1 MKAFPAT
8 RHLTVQLDGGSGQ
21 APIPIGRMVWDA
33 SRRTSLFEF
42 DARCIADRLDL
53 SPIALPLKPGS
64 FAAPSAPFEGLF
76 GLFADSLPDGWGRRL
91 TDKRLIENNFDPS
104 SLTSVDR
111 LALIGQDGM
120 GALTYVPDASFP
132 KDQLEGQSLEAL
144 EVAADIVD
152 RDIGN
157 IDLARLDALN
167 GGSAGARPKVMLHID
182 AHGGYYNRSS
192 AGSHAW
198 VVKFASRM
206 DPPEIGAIEAAYA
219 IMAKEAG
226 VTMAET
232 GFIPALAER
241 KYQEGKL
248 GYFAT
253 KRFDRVGTGPNA
265 QRVHMHTAAGLLHAD
280 FRQPQ
285 IDYTALLLLTR
296 KVTRSQEQVEQQFRR
311 AVFNVLAGNRDD
323 HAKNHAFL
331 FNMENR
337 VYQIS
342 PAYDLT
348 PSSGVGGEHN
358 LAVNGKGRGIT
369 PEDAIKLAESG
380 GIRVARAR
388 TIIEEVASAVIRW
401 STFCDEFRI
410 GPVQRSE
417 IGLMLNACLEPFG
430 HRFASPTSR

>member
-1 MKAFPAT
+1 MKAFPSK
-8 RHLTVQLDGGSGQ
+8 RHFTVLLDGHSGQ
-21 APIPIGRMVWDA
+21 EPMRIGRMVWDA

-42 DARCIADRLDL
+42 DAGCIANRLDL

-64 FAAPSAPFEGLF
+64 FAAPIAPFEGLF
-76 GLFADSLPDGWGRRL
+76 GLFADSMPDGWGWRL
-91 TDKRLIENNFDPS
+91 TDKRLIENNIDPS

-111 LALIGQDGM
+111 LTLVGPDGM
-120 GALTYVPDASFP
+120 GALIYVPDASFP
-132 KDQLEGQSLEAL
+132 KGQMEGQSLEAL

-182 AHGGYYNRSS
+182 AHGSYNNRPS

-198 VVKFASRM
+198 VVKFASRL
-206 DPPEIGAIEAAYA
+206 DPLEIGAIEAAYA

-253 KRFDRVGTGPNA
+253 KRFDRVGAGPNA
-265 QRVHMHTAAGLLHAD
+265 PRLHMHTAAGLLHAD

-285 IDYTALLLLTR
+285 IDYTTLLLLTR
-296 KVTRSQEQVEQQFRR
+296 KITRSQDQVEQQFRR
-311 AVFNVLAGNRDD
+311 AMFNVLAGNRDD

-331 FNMENR
+331 FDMELR
-337 VYQIS
+337 IYHIS

-358 LAVNGKGRGIT
+358 LAVSGKGRGIT

-380 GIRVARAR
+380 GIRAARAK
-388 TIIEEVASAVIRW
+388 TIIDEVATAVIRW
-401 STFCDEFRI
+401 SRFCDEFRI
-410 GPVQRSE
+410 GPVQRNE
-417 IGLMLNACLEPFG
+417 IGSMLNVCLEPFG
-430 HRFASPTSR
+430 HRLTSSTSR